1 MESLNKVISSFDLQ
15 KNLQPDIWVENG
27 EKINPKVR
35 KNLLEIAYQF
45 IDTFGLDV
53 VVDDIEVVGSI
64 ANYNWSKYSDIDLH
78 IIVDF
83 NQFSDS
89 TKDLYVEFFD
99 LKKIVFNQKRNLKMF
114 GFDVEV
120 YVEDSNKKGVSG
132 GVYSLLNDEWIQKPK
147 KEETKVKKDEIIRGT
162 KKWMSLI
169 DTLINNLEGE
179 DIESIRDTIKK
190 IKDKLKKF
198 RLSGLQSGGEL
209 GLENLIFKVLRRNG
223 YIEKLYSIPTE
234 MIDKQLSLNEVTLAA
249 PLENI
254 SVGAE
259 FGAIR
264 PGLDK
269 TKPHS
274 GTDFRAS
281 TGTPIFA
288 PADGKVVKADMEGW
302 NGGCGGTLYI
312 KHDGGFESR
321 FCHCSNIMVSVGQ
334 EVKQGEKVAL
344 VGGGKNDKGKGFST
358 GSHLHYTLAKGAKL
372 VNPMDYIGGFK
383 PITIAAK
390 TISVAKDSV
399 KKMIDILKK
408 PEYSSVDLS
417 KLKEKKKLLPFLGF
431 IEDILK
437 KETEFE
443 VGKKIPFQND
453 LIYIQKV
460 LKVLG
465 YTDND
470 FKVTG
475 VFDEKTK
482 DAVENFQRDNNL
494 TINGKLDKK
503 SMEILYF
510 LLLAND
516 VTENDLEQI
525 QVEKI
530 NEGDIPDLIVYK
542 EILSGLDI
550 PITENNLKFLFALR
564 NSLEVYSAKNNPFSV
579 KYDLPDNIK
588 ITNYEN
594 TEIKNYPSIESGIQ
608 ATIKTLKL
616 PKYRCVIDSM
626 KNNEKL
632 YDLITCPVL
641 KSLGL
646 QGKIEIQLRNKNLI
660 PIKISK

>member
-15 KNLQPDIWVENG
+15 KNLQPDIWVKDG

-83 NQFSDS
+83 NQFPES

-120 YVEDSNKKGVSG
+120 YVEDSDKKGVSG

-147 KEETKVKKDEIIRGT
+147 KEETKVKKEEIVKGA

-169 DTLINNLEGE
+169 DTLIKNLEGE
-179 DIESIRDTIKK
+179 DIESIRETVKK
-190 IKDKLKKF
+190 LKDKLKKF
-198 RLSGLQSGGEL
+198 RLSGLQKGGEL

-234 MIDKQLSLNEVTLAA
+234 IIDKQLSLNEVKLSA
-249 PLENI
+249 PLEKI
-254 SVGAE
+254 DVGAK
-259 FGAIR
+259 FGVVR
-264 PGLDK
+264 PGLDT

-312 KHDGGFESR
+312 EHKDGFESR
-321 FCHCSNIMVSVGQ
+321 FCHCSAIMVSVGQ
-334 EVKQGEKVAL
+334 EVKQGQKVAL

-358 GSHLHYTLAKGAKL
+358 GSHLHYTLVKDGKL
-372 VNPMDYIGGFK
+372 VDPMDYIGGFK
-383 PITIAAK
+383 PITTAAK

-399 KKMIDILKK
+399 QKMIDILKK
-408 PEYSSVDLS
+408 PEYTGVDLS
-417 KLKEKKKLLPFLGF
+417 KLKDKKKFLPFLGF

-437 KETEFE
+437 KDTEFE
-443 VGKKIPFQND
+443 EGNKTPLQDD
-453 LIYIQKV
+453 LISIQKV

-465 YTDND
+465 YTDDN

-475 VFDEKTK
+475 IFDENTK
-482 DAVENFQRDNNL
+482 KAVENFQRDNNL
-494 TINGKLDKK
+494 QVNGKLNKQ
-503 SMEILYF
+503 SLEILYF

-516 VTENDLEQI
+516 VTENELEQI
-525 QVEKI
+525 QVEKLTE
-530 NEGDIPDLIVYK
+530 NAIPDLIVYK

-550 PITENNLKFLFALR
+550 PITETNLKFLFALR
-564 NSLEVYSAKNNPFSV
+564 NSLEIHSAKNNPFSV
-579 KYDLPDNIK
+579 KYDLSDNLK
-588 ITNYEN
+588 VTNYGN
-594 TEIKNYPSIESGIQ
+594 TDIKNYPSIESGIR
-608 ATIKTLKL
+608 ATINTLKL
-616 PKYRCVIDSM
+616 PKYRCIVDGM

-632 YDLITCPVL
+632 YDLLTCPIL
-641 KSLGL
+641 RSLGL
-646 QGKIEIQLRNKNLI
+646 QEKMSLQFRNKNLL
-660 PIKISK
+660 PIKITK